1 MEFCCSEKSAWG
13 NAGNV
18 PLWVFFVFR
27 SIIFELTIPS
37 AFCFEYLSND
47 SELFVEAKFTGRLE
61 FEGVTLIVPKG
72 RGFNL
77 IYGMYRSG
85 VNAIEWNVNGMEWVT
100 ASCFFLFFSEVGS
113 NLKCSFLTKVIRQL
127 LLNQLRSTSTQ
138 RIQTILPKRQSY
150 FYFILLINFTEM
162 L

>member
-27 SIIFELTIPS
+27 SIIFDLTIPS
-37 AFCFEYLSND
+37 AFSFKYLSNG
-47 SELFVEAKFTGRLE
+47 SGLFVEAKFTGRLE

-77 IYGMYRSG
+77 IYGMYRAG
-85 VNAIEWNVNGMEWVT
+85 VNAIEWNVTGMEWVT
-100 ASCFFLFFSEVGS
+100 ASCFF
-113 NLKCSFLTKVIRQL
+113 FL
-127 LLNQLRSTSTQ
+127 
-138 RIQTILPKRQSY
+138 
-150 FYFILLINFTEM
+150 
-162 L
+162 